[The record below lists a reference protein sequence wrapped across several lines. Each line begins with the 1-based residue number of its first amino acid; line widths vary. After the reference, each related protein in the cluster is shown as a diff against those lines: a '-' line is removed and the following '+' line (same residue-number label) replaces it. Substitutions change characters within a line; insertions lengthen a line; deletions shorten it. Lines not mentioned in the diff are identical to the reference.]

1 MEAPTYLKPLRIF
14 QSTGIKLSGLLIDS
28 DGISL
33 HALSSMLN
41 TEVSLSPAILYT
53 IPTNQN
59 PTDLTMPAGHRRAL
73 LALCTGKRRLPIIE
87 GGAYHKL
94 CYDTEA
100 PLPLKAI
107 NQSGRAPYLGSTSK
121 NACAGA
127 AHRLGHCTEPI
138 IQRQSNIKMQADYS
152 ASSISQ

>member
-1 MEAPTYLKPLRIF
+1 
-14 QSTGIKLSGLLIDS
+14 
-28 DGISL
+28 
-33 HALSSMLN
+33 
-41 TEVSLSPAILYT
+41 
-53 IPTNQN
+53 
-59 PTDLTMPAGHRRAL
+59 MPAGHRRAL

-138 IQRQSNIKMQADYS
+138 IQRQSNIKMQADYR
-152 ASSISQ
+152 ASSISQWIFAEFLTSGLYQRYLNELRRKLCRRGEDTLAAGRIHSPR